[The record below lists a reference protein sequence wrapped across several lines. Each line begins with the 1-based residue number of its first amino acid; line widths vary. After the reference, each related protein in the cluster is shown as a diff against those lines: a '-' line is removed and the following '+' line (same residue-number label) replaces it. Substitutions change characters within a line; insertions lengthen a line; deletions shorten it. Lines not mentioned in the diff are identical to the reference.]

1 MADKPFFATKRAEI
15 IVSYAAAW
23 LFVVVFLLLLHH
35 VFKLYPDGQPEVIEY
50 LEEIGF
56 ALGAGL
62 LFWLLSNRHLHKIEA
77 VDRQLVE
84 FAERTRTL
92 SESHARLA
100 GEIAAREQTEKTL
113 REIYEGTAAA
123 IGVEFFRS
131 ATQHLASALNVR
143 HALAGELLDGTPRK
157 LRTLAVWNGSDFLA
171 NGIYPLDN
179 TPCGAVVD
187 QDTPCGYA
195 AVEETS
201 LAGCALL
208 RELGATS
215 YLGAP
220 LHAPDGRLFGILAVM
235 DSLPIAEANSRAGS
249 ILGIFAARAAA
260 EMQRLRAENALRES
274 RARLAAII
282 NGAMDA
288 IVSVDAHHRVVLFNP
303 AAEVIFRCPAEDAV
317 GKPLDRFI
325 PAPCRERHR
334 RHVLEFGRTGAIRRS
349 TLNMGPGFTAL
360 RADGEPFP
368 FEASI
373 SKVETGGD
381 ILYTVILR
389 DLTEQRRLQER
400 AREWERQLLKAGHLV
415 MLGEMATTLA
425 HELNQPLTAIAG
437 YAEGCIA
444 RLRSGAADPVELTQ
458 AMEQAAAQAMR
469 AGDIIRTVRGF
480 AKKREMVRT
489 PVDVNQ
495 IAREMAGFAEHQAN
509 AHSVVLAL
517 DLAPA
522 LPTLLA
528 DKMLVELVMV
538 NLIRNGIES
547 MAGMTGRRRLEIG
560 TLLSGPDKIC
570 VSVRDSGQGL
580 PTGAAGNVLDPFFTT
595 KPDGMGMG
603 LAISRS
609 IVESHGGTLWFEPN
623 AGRGTTFY
631 FSLPIPSQ

>member
-1 MADKPFFATKRAEI
+1 MADKPFFA
-15 IVSYAAAW
+15 
-23 LFVVVFLLLLHH
+23 
-35 VFKLYPDGQPEVIEY
+35 
-50 LEEIGF
+50 
-56 ALGAGL
+56 
-62 LFWLLSNRHLHKIEA
+62 
-77 VDRQLVE
+77 
-84 FAERTRTL
+84 
-92 SESHARLA
+92 
-100 GEIAAREQTEKTL
+100 TEKTL

-131 ATQHLASALNVR
+131 AAQHLASALNAR
-143 HALAGELLDGTPRK
+143 HALVGELLDGTPRK

-171 NGIYPLDN
+171 NGIYPIDD

-187 QDTPCGYA
+187 QNTHCGYA

-220 LHAPDGRLFGILAVM
+220 LHAPDGKLLGILAVM
-235 DSLPIAEANSRAGS
+235 DPDLTAQADSRAGS

-260 EMQRLRAENALRES
+260 EMQRLRAEDALRENQ
-274 RARLAAII
+274 ARLATII

-288 IVSVDAHHRVVLFNP
+288 IVSVDTHYRVVLFNP
-303 AAEVIFRCPAEDAV
+303 AAEAIFRCPAAEAL
-317 GKPLDRFI
+317 GQPLDRFI
-325 PAPCRERHR
+325 PEPYREAHR
-334 RHVLEFGRTGAIRRS
+334 GHVIEFGRSGATRRS

-360 RADGEPFP
+360 RADGELFP

-373 SKVETGGD
+373 SKVESGGD
-381 ILYTVILR
+381 ILYTAILR

-400 AREWERQLLKAGHLV
+400 AREWEGQLLKAGHLV
-415 MLGEMATTLA
+415 MLGEMATILA

-437 YAEGCIA
+437 YAEGCID
-444 RLRSGAADPVELTQ
+444 RLRSGVADPAELAQ
-458 AMEQAAAQAMR
+458 AMERVAAQAMR

-495 IAREMAGFAEHQAN
+495 IAREMAEFTEHQAN
-509 AHSVVLAL
+509 AHSVTLAL

-528 DKMLVELVMV
+528 DKVLIELVMV

-547 MAGMTGRRRLEIG
+547 MAGMTGHRQLEIG
-560 TLLSGPDKIC
+560 TLLSGPNRIR
-570 VSVRDSGQGL
+570 VSVCDSGQGL
-580 PTGAAGNVLDPFFTT
+580 PTGSAGNVLDPFFTT

-609 IVESHGGTLWFEPN
+609 IVESHEGTLWFELN

-631 FSLPIPSQ
+631 FSLPIREKSHE